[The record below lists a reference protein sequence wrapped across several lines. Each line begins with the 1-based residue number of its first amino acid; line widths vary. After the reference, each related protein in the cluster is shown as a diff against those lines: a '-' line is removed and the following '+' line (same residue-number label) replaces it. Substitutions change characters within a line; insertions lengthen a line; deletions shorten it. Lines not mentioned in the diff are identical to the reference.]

1 MAEIQSEVKGIVHI
15 VDDEEAIR
23 DSLAWL
29 MASRQI
35 ACQKWATGS
44 EFLSTLPLDC
54 PACIILDVRMP
65 GLNGP
70 DVFDKLLEQDCDA
83 PVIFLT
89 GHAEVAVA
97 VEVLKNGAFDFVEKP
112 FNDNRL
118 VELAQSALKRHREL
132 REIAND
138 KTAVEARLAT
148 LTTREREVLSLILAG
163 QLNKQIAGNLEL
175 AIRTVEFHRA
185 TILNKMGVRNA
196 IELAGLVARSG
207 TQI

>member
-1 MAEIQSEVKGIVHI
+1 MAEFQSEVKGIVHI

-44 EFLSTLPLDC
+44 DFLSTLPLDC

-65 GLNGP
+65 GLNGT
-70 DVFDKLLEQDCDA
+70 DVFDKLLAEGCDA

-89 GHAEVAVA
+89 GHAEVAIA
-97 VEVLKNGAFDFVEKP
+97 VDVLKNGAFDFVEKP

-118 VELAQSALKRHREL
+118 VELALSALKRHREL
-132 REIAND
+132 REIADD
-138 KTAVEARLAT
+138 KAAVETRLAT
-148 LTTREREVLSLILAG
+148 LTAREREVLSLILEG

-196 IELAGLVARSG
+196 IELAGLVARSA

>member
-29 MASRQI
+29 MASREI
-35 ACQKWATGS
+35 DCQKWATGS
-44 EFLSTLPLDC
+44 DFLSTLPLDC

-70 DVFDKLLEQDCDA
+70 DVFDKLLAQNCDA

-89 GHAEVAVA
+89 GHAEVALA

-118 VELAQSALKRHREL
+118 VELAQNALKRHREL
-132 REIAND
+132 RVIAND
-138 KTAVEARLAT
+138 KTAVEVRLAT
-148 LTTREREVLSLILAG
+148 LTTREREVLCLILAG

-196 IELAGLVARSG
+196 IELASLVARSG
-207 TQI
+207 TQV

>member
-1 MAEIQSEVKGIVHI
+1 M
-15 VDDEEAIR
+15 
-23 DSLAWL
+23 
-29 MASRQI
+29 
-35 ACQKWATGS
+35 
-44 EFLSTLPLDC
+44 
-54 PACIILDVRMP
+54 
-65 GLNGP
+65 
-70 DVFDKLLEQDCDA
+70 
-83 PVIFLT
+83 
-89 GHAEVAVA
+89 
-97 VEVLKNGAFDFVEKP
+97 EVLKNGAFDFVEKP